1 MRLPYRNKK
10 VTLWVLFAII
20 VVTMFLFKFTEL
32 RPNCLFK
39 LDATNDLASQMVR
52 VEKYVTDD
60 NQRVYSYNREMP
72 LIFIGGVPR
81 SGTTLMRAMLDAHP
95 DVRCGQETRVIP
107 RILQL
112 RSHWLKSEKESL
124 RLQEAGITKEV
135 MNSAIAQFCLEII
148 AKHGE
153 PAPRL
158 CNKDPLTL
166 KMGSYVIELFPNA
179 KFLFMVRDG
188 RATVHSII
196 SRKVTITGF
205 DLASYRQC
213 MQKWNHA
220 IELMHEQC
228 RDIGK
233 ERCMMVYYEQLVLH
247 PEEWMR
253 KILKFLDVPWNDAVL
268 HHEEFINKPNGVPLS
283 KVERS
288 SDQVIKPVNLEAL
301 SKWVDQIP
309 GDVVHDMANIAP
321 MLSVLGY
328 DPYAN
333 PPDYGKPDAWVQDNT
348 SKLKANRMLWE
359 SKAKQVLQ
367 MDTNPDED
375 NTNNNNN
382 NNIEDNAIDN
392 NNNNINKIMPQQQQH
407 EEQQEEQEQQDLEQV
422 REQEQEQERKK
433 SQLLQPKQKP
443 KDVITIKQL
452 TSNSN
457 SNNNHNNNIDN
468 NSKKKSNNNGKQYVG
483 AVEDT

>member
-1 MRLPYRNKK
+1 MRLQYRNKK
-10 VTLWVLFAII
+10 ATLWVMVAVV
-20 VVTMFLFKFTEL
+20 VVTMFVFKFTEFA
-32 RPNCLFK
+32 PTCFFK
-39 LDATNDLASQMVR
+39 NDVTSPDGSLMVHE
-52 VEKYVTDD
+52 EKYVVGED
-60 NQRVYSYNREMP
+60 QKAYSYGREMP

-112 RSHWLKSEKESL
+112 RSHWMKSEKESM
-124 RLQEAGITKEV
+124 RLMEAGITKEV

-196 SRKVTITGF
+196 SRHVTITGF
-205 DLASYRQC
+205 DLTSYRQC
-213 MQKWNHA
+213 MRKWNGA
-220 IELMHEQC
+220 IEVMHNQC
-228 RDIGK
+228 KEIGK

-288 SDQVIKPVNLEAL
+288 SDQVIKPVNLEAM
-301 SKWVDQIP
+301 SKWVGNIP
-309 GDVVHDMANIAP
+309 ENVVRDMADIAP
-321 MLSVLGY
+321 MLSILGY

-348 SKLKANRMLWE
+348 FKVKANQQQWE
-359 SKAKQVLQ
+359 NKARNELHLVQHQVPKDSKSQEA
-367 MDTNPDED
+367 DD
-375 NTNNNNN
+375 NNNNN
-382 NNIEDNAIDN
+382 NNNNNKQRRRHTNNNENNNNDNANQAIMDYEDDNADQN
-392 NNNNINKIMPQQQQH
+392 NNNNNNPSP
-407 EEQQEEQEQQDLEQV
+407 
-422 REQEQEQERKK
+422 QERDETQDDNLVWVRPLNGGGSVNGQRLGKGAHF
-433 SQLLQPKQKP
+433 S
-443 KDVITIKQL
+443 
-452 TSNSN
+452 TSS
-457 SNNNHNNNIDN
+457 
-468 NSKKKSNNNGKQYVG
+468 
-483 AVEDT
+483 DTDAQDQRT

>member
-1 MRLPYRNKK
+1 MRLQYRNKK
-10 VTLWVLFAII
+10 ATLWAMLAVV
-20 VVTMFLFKFTEL
+20 VVTMFFFKFTEYAPTCFFRNEVADGSL
-32 RPNCLFK
+32 
-39 LDATNDLASQMVR
+39 MVHE
-52 VEKYVTDD
+52 EKYVMAEDQKT
-60 NQRVYSYNREMP
+60 YSYGREMP

-112 RSHWLKSEKESL
+112 RSHWMKSEKESM
-124 RLQEAGITKEV
+124 RLMEAGITKEV

-196 SRKVTITGF
+196 SRHVTITGF
-205 DLASYRQC
+205 DLTSYRQC
-213 MQKWNHA
+213 MRKWNAA
-220 IELMHEQC
+220 IEVMHNQC
-228 RDIGK
+228 KEIGK

-253 KILKFLDVPWNDAVL
+253 KILQFLDVPWNDAVL

-301 SKWVDQIP
+301 SKWVGNIP
-309 GDVVHDMANIAP
+309 DNVVRDMADIAP
-321 MLSVLGY
+321 MLSILGY

-348 SKLKANRMLWE
+348 FKVKANQQLWE
-359 SKAKQVLQ
+359 NKARNELHLVQHQIPKDSRSPEV
-367 MDTNPDED
+367 D
-375 NTNNNNN
+375 
-382 NNIEDNAIDN
+382 DN
-392 NNNNINKIMPQQQQH
+392 NNNNIINNGQRRRHSNTKNNFENNKQDNANQAVMDYEDADNTDNNKNNNPSPQQHDEAQDYNLVWVKPLNAGGGSNNVGLRQTVKTVYYSTQDQQQQQH
-407 EEQQEEQEQQDLEQV
+407 
-422 REQEQEQERKK
+422 
-433 SQLLQPKQKP
+433 
-443 KDVITIKQL
+443 T
-452 TSNSN
+452 
-457 SNNNHNNNIDN
+457 
-468 NSKKKSNNNGKQYVG
+468 
-483 AVEDT
+483 